1 MATTVKAND
10 SLGKLDAEKISD
22 TDYLEQRKKFLKKPK
37 THIEAMISAQAA
49 MSPLIKNK
57 KAHQYS
63 YADLGALYEACK
75 LAFLEN
81 GFCILQTND
90 HDEYGAYVKTTL
102 LHTSE
107 KTFESKVYLYLSKPD
122 MQGLGSAITYARRYG
137 LMSISGLSAE
147 EDDDGKNATQ
157 YPATSVKRSATAP
170 SIPNSPVG
178 RL

>member
-1 MATTVKAND
+1 MATTIQPKPVATKVKAPV
-10 SLGKLDAEKISD
+10 A
-22 TDYLEQRKKFLKKPK
+22 K
-37 THIEAMISAQAA
+37 TYIEAMISAQAA

-57 KAHQYS
+57 TAHKYS

-90 HDEYGAYVKTTL
+90 ADDQGQYVETKL
-102 LHTSE
+102 LHVSGE
-107 KTFESKVYLYLSKPD
+107 SFSSKVYLYVSKPD

-147 EDDDGKNATQ
+147 EDDDGK
-157 YPATSVKRSATAP
+157 RATAFP
-170 SIPNSPVG
+170 STQINKSLSPPTAPTG

>member
-1 MATTVKAND
+1 MSTT
-10 SLGKLDAEKISD
+10 I
-22 TDYLEQRKKFLKKPK
+22 KPK
-37 THIEAMISAQAA
+37 TVAHRAKDTSAKTYIEAMISAQAA

-57 KAHQYS
+57 TAHKYT

-90 HDEYGAYVKTTL
+90 ADDQGQYVETKL
-102 LHTSE
+102 LHVSGE
-107 KTFESKVYLYLSKPD
+107 SFSSKVYLYVSKPD

-147 EDDDGKNATQ
+147 EDDDGK
-157 YPATSVKRSATAP
+157 RATAFP
-170 SIPNSPVG
+170 TTHVNKSVSPPTSPVRG
-178 RL
+178 L